1 MMKMIVTSVFVQVSE
16 ESDLGDCLVARGFK
30 GFDLNYGSVN
40 FGPVRADFKKSVQN
54 STLHKRSAIDM
65 GIASPNLGL
74 YGQMNAA
81 DNPADLHNGSKGCYD
96 IGVKKQGM
104 PFDQW
109 IERFA
114 DWLRIQGFMK

>member
-1 MMKMIVTSVFVQVSE
+1 MKKVVTAVFVQVSE
-16 ESDLGDCLVARGFK
+16 GSDLADCLVARGFK

-40 FGPVRADFKKSVQN
+40 NGPVKADFRKSVQN
-54 STLHKRSAIDM
+54 ATRHKQTAIDE
-65 GIASPNLGL
+65 GIASTTPPSYRQLK
-74 YGQMNAA
+74 AA
-81 DNPADLHNGSKGCYD
+81 DNSADLHNCSKACYA

-104 PFDQW
+104 PFDLW